1 MNVVGRFLAG
11 PLFPHTAPSARLP
24 QAAPD
29 IPARDKYGRICLT
42 NNATE
47 LAKGQNRNPPRWA
60 GTRDRFVTPVRS
72 RPLPGV
78 DET

>member
-42 NNATE
+42 NKRHRARQGPKQVPAV
-47 LAKGQNRNPPRWA
+47 LGRH
-60 GTRDRFVTPVRS
+60 
-72 RPLPGV
+72 
-78 DET
+78 